1 MFNRYNARGIFLGTT
16 KIATALELGAGR
28 YTFTTRS
35 VIEVL
40 DGQRRPTSEA
50 AVLPPPGTVRMTR
63 RSAGLVPLD
72 SPVPRV
78 LDA

>member
-40 DGQRRPTSEA
+40 DVNDVRRRKR
-50 AVLPPPGTVRMTR
+50 LCYR
-63 RSAGLVPLD
+63 RRA
-72 SPVPRV
+72 RFE
-78 LDA
+78 